1 MDLLQNDSSVW
12 HCGACYRNDVNETLM
27 ECNSKILECECGKM
41 QLIIPGRYR
50 LVKEGNQSYSV
61 ALCGMTV
68 VSSYL
73 MSRELVEPSCGIF
86 FLAIKPTIVPLS
98 STIAKNFLRSK
109 EYWTIVKRGVD
120 ELAVRVVLSNADQKK
135 LKEQK
140 LKDLKEGE
148 SVDGYFSWTLAIANK
163 MRIHG

>member
-1 MDLLQNDSSVW
+1 MLT
-12 HCGACYRNDVNETLM
+12 E
-27 ECNSKILECECGKM
+27 
-41 QLIIPGRYR
+41 
-50 LVKEGNQSYSV
+50 
-61 ALCGMTV
+61 
-68 VSSYL
+68 
-73 MSRELVEPSCGIF
+73 
-86 FLAIKPTIVPLS
+86 
-98 STIAKNFLRSK
+98 NFLQSK

-120 ELAVRVVLSNADQKK
+120 ELAVGVVLSKADQKK